1 MVRSCKSKIQLKWK
15 TLWYGYRQLHYS
27 CKNTKFL
34 SGICRRC
41 WNKVWHNTNKKLTF
55 KNCAPFTN
63 CLNEINITEVDD
75 VQNIDIVIPMYNLM
89 EYSDVY
95 SKTLGILWQ
104 YCRDEP
110 VLDNN
115 GNIIDFLLN
124 NNNSILFKFKQ
135 EITW

>member
-1 MVRSCKSKIQLKWK
+1 M
-15 TLWYGYRQLHYS
+15 
-27 CKNTKFL
+27 
-34 SGICRRC
+34 
-41 WNKVWHNTNKKLTF
+41 
-55 KNCAPFTN
+55 
-63 CLNEINITEVDD
+63 
-75 VQNIDIVIPMYNLM
+75 QNIDIVIPMYNLM

-135 EITW
+135 EIT

>member
-1 MVRSCKSKIQLKWK
+1 
-15 TLWYGYRQLHYS
+15 
-27 CKNTKFL
+27 
-34 SGICRRC
+34 
-41 WNKVWHNTNKKLTF
+41 
-55 KNCAPFTN
+55 
-63 CLNEINITEVDD
+63 
-75 VQNIDIVIPMYNLM
+75 MYNLM

-124 NNNSILFKFKQ
+124 NNNSISFKFKQ
-135 EITW
+135 EIT